1 MGYNVSV
8 TVVQQ
13 IVQQL
18 INLGKIQV
26 TGLPTPE
33 KQTVVQSTTTAGQEF
48 SQTGATVG
56 RIPTEVQA
64 MPEAKALPPQPSEVV
79 IPEELT
85 GVVASWKGGA
95 TSIRKMAAAL
105 GCGKSKAAELMSRA
119 RGMGLL
125 NGSDAADF
133 AA

>member
-1 MGYNVSV
+1 
-8 TVVQQ
+8 VQQ

-33 KQTVVQSTTTAGQEF
+33 KQTVVQSTTTAVQEF
-48 SQTGATVG
+48 SQAGATVTEAVGTG
-56 RIPTEVQA
+56 RISTEGQA
-64 MPEAKALPPQPSEVV
+64 TPEPKTLPEQSSGVV
-79 IPEELT
+79 IPEELS
-85 GVVASWKGGA
+85 GVVAAWKGGA

-119 RGMGLL
+119 RGLGLL
-125 NGSDAADF
+125 HGSDAAGF

>member
-33 KQTVVQSTTTAGQEF
+33 KQTVVQSTTTVQEYSQAG
-48 SQTGATVG
+48 STVG
-56 RIPTEVQA
+56 QIPTEVQA
-64 MPEAKALPPQPSEVV
+64 MPEAKALSPQLSEVV
-79 IPEELT
+79 IPEKLT
-85 GVVASWKGGA
+85 GVVAAWQGGA
-95 TSIRKMAAAL
+95 TSIRKMAVAL